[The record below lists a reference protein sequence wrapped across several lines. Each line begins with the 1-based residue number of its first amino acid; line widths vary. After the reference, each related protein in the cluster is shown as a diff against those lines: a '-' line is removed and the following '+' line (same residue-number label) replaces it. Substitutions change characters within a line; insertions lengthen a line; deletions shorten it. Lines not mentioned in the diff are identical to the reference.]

1 MLRGSLGVKFF
12 LLLAA
17 VVAVGLSAT
26 LVLRELMI
34 RDFRDYLEGER
45 EDRAYWVI
53 ASLESSYESEG
64 GWDRGKIIDSTI
76 WAYMLGIDMRLYDAT
91 GERLMDI
98 DEAMESLSP
107 LVKKRIEIA
116 SRRWERDVGG
126 NYVPYALF
134 LRGEQIGRLEA
145 RFLSPRKES
154 LFIRRANRFLAYSVI
169 ALGGIALALSV
180 FFSRKLTRPIKELTA
195 AAARISE
202 GDLRSRV
209 STGRSDELG
218 RLSEAFNRMA
228 EALRRQEDLRKR
240 LTANVAHELR
250 TPLSGVRGELEGM
263 IDGLIAADRESLQ
276 SLYAEIG
283 RLRSIIDG
291 IEDLSQ
297 VEASALTLKKEEV
310 DLLPFLRAIVDRYAT
325 IFREKGVSLEME
337 CPGGLKA
344 KADPDRLSQVVV
356 NLLSNALKA
365 TGPGGRVLLSAAQS
379 AGGGVTLEVSDTG
392 SGISAQELPLVF
404 ERFYRGARGGLGI
417 GLTIVKELV
426 EAHGGSVSVRSEPG
440 KGSTFSVRLPA

>member
-1 MLRGSLGVKFF
+1 MLKSLGIKFF
-12 LLLAA
+12 VLLVA

-26 LVLRELMI
+26 LVLRDLMI

-53 ASLESSYESEG
+53 ASLESSYENEG
-64 GWDRGKIIDSTI
+64 GWEAEEIIDSTI
-76 WAYMLGIDMRLYDAT
+76 WAYMLGIDMRLYDS
-91 GERLMDI
+91 GGGLVMDM

-107 LVKKRIEIA
+107 LVKKRIEAA
-116 SRRWERDVGG
+116 SERWEMGEGG
-126 NYVPYALF
+126 KYVPYALF

-145 RFLSPRKES
+145 RFLTPRKES
-154 LFIRRANRFLAYSVI
+154 LFIRRSNRFLAYSVI

-180 FFSRKLTRPIKELTA
+180 VFSRKLTHPIKELTSA
-195 AAARISE
+195 ASRISE

-209 STGRSDELG
+209 SSGRSDELG

-228 EALRRQEDLRKR
+228 EALSRQEALRKK

-263 IDGLIAADRESLQ
+263 IDGLIPPDRENLQ

-283 RLRSIIDG
+283 RLRSILNG

-297 VEASALTLKKEEV
+297 VEAGALTLRKEEV
-310 DLLPFLRAIVDRYAT
+310 ALGPFLRAIVDRYAT
-325 IFREKGVSLEME
+325 IFREKKVSLELE
-337 CPGGLKA
+337 CPEGLKA
-344 KADPDRLSQVVV
+344 RADPDRLSQVVV

-365 TGPGGRVLLSAAQS
+365 TDSGGKVLLSAGKS
-379 AGGGVTLEVSDTG
+379 GGGVRLDVSDTG
-392 SGISAQELPLVF
+392 SGIAEEELPLIF
-404 ERFYRGARGGLGI
+404 ERFYRGAQGGLGI
-417 GLTIVKELV
+417 GLTIVQELV
-426 EAHGGSVSVRSEPG
+426 ESHGGNVSVRSEPG
-440 KGSTFSVRLPA
+440 KGSTFSVWLPY